1 MYLSHRVKTGKPAK
15 LLSEKSLCE
24 RPAEAILLGFD
35 SDDDNNKSLDKD
47 EKMRE

>member
-1 MYLSHRVKTGKPAK
+1 MVLMQHTY
-15 LLSEKSLCE
+15 LLSKKSLCA
-24 RPAEAILLGFD
+24 RSAEAILLGFS